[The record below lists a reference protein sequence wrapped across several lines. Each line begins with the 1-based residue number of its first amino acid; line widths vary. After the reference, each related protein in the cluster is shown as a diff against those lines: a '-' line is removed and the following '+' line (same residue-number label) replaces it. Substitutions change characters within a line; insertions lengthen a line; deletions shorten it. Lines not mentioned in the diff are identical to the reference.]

1 MQHAQRAQ
9 RRHDRRAYH
18 TPSAFGRYACVSL
31 CLRLVVGGWFV
42 WRICVRVGSHICLD
56 ICHPLGCTRQASSG
70 GFCSVCL
77 YTHTLVQVKM
87 REACAAWTYT
97 STQASHN
104 AETLRR
110 PRFLVFFSSDLLF
123 PGSVFRAPAAS
134 GSRGRL
140 PVIHS
145 ILSVMHSILSSALH
159 ERVRTPSARTA
170 RLFRFCKCG
179 LRSFPA
185 FRARGGWTRDGRGA
199 A

>member
-1 MQHAQRAQ
+1 MFTSQIDHAPKFHPRGA
-9 RRHDRRAYH
+9 A
-18 TPSAFGRYACVSL
+18 A
-31 CLRLVVGGWFV
+31 
-42 WRICVRVGSHICLD
+42 
-56 ICHPLGCTRQASSG
+56 PLGSWPAGHPSPQESPCMPPLPHVPRYMLHLHYIFAHVYIFQRP
-70 GFCSVCL
+70 
-77 YTHTLVQVKM
+77 HVQVKM